1 MVFSVQLSIL
11 HLKGWLSIK
20 LEFPEKSH
28 GLAMVYPLMGPSTT
42 VAPASGASAS
52 LSDESSDSEPS
63 SASDLGRL
71 DILSIPQMIG

>member
-11 HLKGWLSIK
+11 HLKCWLSIK

-28 GLAMVYPLMGPSTT
+28 GLAMVYPLMGHSPT

-52 LSDESSDSEPS
+52 LSDESSESEGPS
-63 SASDLGRL
+63 SADLGRT
-71 DILSIPQMIG
+71 DS